1 MTKTRAWIRP
11 LIPLL
16 ALMLVAGACGGD
28 DDDEEGSGQGQ
39 TTPTTQAEQP
49 VRGGTLVVALSS
61 DPGSLNPAVTSNGG
75 VHSASEPMFNGL
87 VGLDKDG
94 KPTPE
99 LAASWTTEQNGA
111 VYRFT
116 LRDGVK
122 WHDGQPFT
130 SDDVKFTFDTA
141 LLKFHARTAASMN
154 AARVAVTNPDPKT
167 VVFTFPA
174 PYAPLLQ
181 QLNVTEAPI
190 IPRHIYG
197 QCSDISTVAGCAA
210 NKTPVGTGPF
220 KFVSYDATEIKMTRN
235 PDYFRAGQPYLDG
248 LTQRIITDA
257 GTRTAAL
264 QLHEIDYVEGVQGQ
278 DLPILRGDRGITL
291 VDVTRGPGGGNCVL
305 TVAFNLRPGEGRT
318 GFFSDLRTRQA
329 LWAATNRQQGFDQVL
344 FGQGRVA
351 TQPISTAIPVARATG
366 ITLPTFDVNRARQ
379 LLDQAGWKDEG
390 GGIRVARGV
399 QGVPD
404 GTEFRIDFHGFVG
417 QQIDYGQ
424 VLKQQW
430 KAVGVEVE
438 TKQEDTPTLTANVF
452 RDRKFDT
459 SAISYCNEADPLIGV
474 RRQYHSSQ
482 IISGTAFTNASG
494 YSNPEMDTLWDQ
506 STAEPD
512 PVKRQ
517 AIFQKIQE
525 LAVKDLPY
533 IWLAETVN
541 TRGFNAA
548 CTGFNFQNTG
558 LYAEAA
564 YCKR

>member
-1 MTKTRAWIRP
+1 MRTRTY
-11 LIPLL
+11 
-16 ALMLVAGACGGD
+16 ALTAVLVFALVATACATD
-28 DDDEEGSGQGQ
+28 EDDEDTGAGQ
-39 TTPTTQAEQP
+39 TPTTQAEQP

-61 DPGSLNPAVTSNGG
+61 DPGTLNPAVTSNGG
-75 VHSASEPMFNGL
+75 VHNASEPMFNGL

-94 KPTPE
+94 TPTAE
-99 LAASWTTEQNGA
+99 LAASWNVEQNGA

-130 SDDVKFTFDTA
+130 ADDVKFTFEKA
-141 LLKFHARTAASMN
+141 LLPFHSRTRASLTAAN
-154 AARVAVTNPDPKT
+154 VKVDAPDPRT

-190 IPRHIYG
+190 IPKHVYEA
-197 QCSDISTVAGCAA
+197 CSDLSNVAGCPA

-220 KFVSYDATEIKMTRN
+220 KFLSYDATEIKMTRN
-235 PDYFRAGQPYLDG
+235 PDYFRPGLPYLDAV
-248 LTQRIITDA
+248 TERIITDA

-264 QLHEIDYVEGVQGQ
+264 QRHEVDYIESIQGQ
-278 DLPILRGDRGITL
+278 DLALLRADRGVTL

-305 TVAFNLRPGEGRT
+305 TVGFNLRPGEGRLP
-318 GFFSDLRTRQA
+318 FFNDIRTRQA

-344 FGQGRVA
+344 FGQGKLA
-351 TQPISTAIPVARATG
+351 TQPINTAIPVARATG
-366 ITLPTFDVNRARQ
+366 INLPTYDVTRAKQ

-390 GGIRVARGV
+390 GGTRVARGV
-399 QGVPD
+399 NGVPD
-404 GTEFRIDFHGFVG
+404 GTPFNIDFHGFVG

-438 TKQEDTPTLTANVF
+438 TKQEDNPTLSANVF

-474 RRQYHSSQ
+474 RRQYHTSQ
-482 IISGTAFTNASG
+482 ISTTAFTNASG
-494 YSNPEMDTLWDQ
+494 YSNPDMDRLWDQ
-506 STAEPD
+506 STTEPD
-512 PVKRQ
+512 QTKRQ
-517 AIFQKIQE
+517 QLFQQIQE
-525 LAVKDLPY
+525 LAVRDLPY

-558 LYAEAA
+558 LFAEGA